1 MAIQLTI
8 LGLGQIGTSVGL
20 ALSEYKDS
28 ILRVGHDKSRKAVN
42 LAKEND
48 AVDKTALTLVG
59 AVKDADIIL
68 LALPFQ
74 EIYPVLEFIA
84 EDLKVDVLVMDT
96 APLKSPVIGW
106 VKELLPDKTHY
117 VGLFPVIKAEYLGEI
132 EHGPETAHGDLFEGN
147 LMAVVTSHTASEEAI
162 NTAANFVHLLGAT
175 PYFADPIEIDGVLS
189 MTHVLPHIL
198 AAAMLGATQ
207 NAPGWR
213 EGRKIAGK
221 AFSQM
226 TNSFGKDEIPEALA
240 AAITYNQENTNRLI
254 NDIIRSLVEI
264 RDLEVAPTQK
274 DLADHF
280 QKLQQGRDIWLDDRQ
295 ESSWTEAK
303 KAQIPKRENML
314 SRLLGFR
321 TPKPKREDE

>member
-8 LGLGQIGTSVGL
+8 LGLGQIGTSAGL
-20 ALSEYKDS
+20 ALREHKDS

-42 LAKEND
+42 LAKESD

-59 AVKDADIIL
+59 AVKEADIIL

-84 EDLKVDVLVMDT
+84 EDLKEDVLVMDT

-117 VGLFPVIKAEYLGEI
+117 VGLLPVIKAEYLGEI

-175 PYFADPIEIDGVLS
+175 PYFADPIEIDGILS
-189 MTHVLPHIL
+189 MTHILPQIL
-198 AAAMLGATQ
+198 AAAMLDAT
-207 NAPGWR
+207 NSAPGWR
-213 EGRKIAGK
+213 EGRKLAGK

-240 AAITYNQENTNRLI
+240 AAITFNQENSNRLI

-264 RDLEVAPTQK
+264 RDLEVAPTQEE
-274 DLADHF
+274 LADHF

-295 ESSWTEAK
+295 ESSWSEAK